1 MDKYETMN
9 KEELTQEEINEQTET
24 TSNEN
29 ETTEVKEETKKNSKF
44 QEMLNQFVDGVT
56 GNKEQAAKESDETT
70 EEEINPLQEQVEKL
84 MTEKAELSDKY
95 LRLSAEF
102 QNYRRRTARE
112 KMDIIQTA
120 GRDVIKV
127 LLPVLDD
134 FNRAKKAAD
143 DNDSI
148 EAFSEGVQ
156 LVYEKLHRVL
166 EQKGLKAL
174 ETNGKVFNADFHE
187 ALTEI
192 PAPTDDM
199 KGKIIDTIESGYAL
213 NDKIIRYAKVVVG
226 K

>member
-1 MDKYETMN
+1 MN
-9 KEELTQEEINEQTET
+9 KEELTQEEINEQAET
-24 TSNEN
+24 TSTEN
-29 ETTEVKEETKKNSKF
+29 EAKEVKEETKKNSKF

-56 GNKEQAAKESDETT
+56 GNKEQAEAAENA
-70 EEEINPLQEQVEKL
+70 EEEDNPLQAQVDQL
-84 MTEKAELSDKY
+84 MSDKAELSDKY

-102 QNYRRRTARE
+102 QNYKRRTAKE

-134 FNRAKKAAD
+134 FDRAKKAAD
-143 DNDSI
+143 DDDSV

-166 EQKGLKAL
+166 EQKGLRAL
-174 ETNGKVFNADFHE
+174 DTNGEVFNADFHE

-192 PAPTDDM
+192 PAPTEEM
-199 KGKIIDTIESGYAL
+199 KGKIIDTIERGYAL

>member
-1 MDKYETMN
+1 MN

>member
-1 MDKYETMN
+1 MN
-9 KEELTQEEINEQTET
+9 KEELTQEEVNEQAET
-24 TSNEN
+24 TSTEN
-29 ETTEVKEETKKNSKF
+29 EAKEVKEETKKNSKF
-44 QEMLNQFVDGVT
+44 QEMLHQFVDGVT
-56 GNKEQAAKESDETT
+56 GNKEQA
-70 EEEINPLQEQVEKL
+70 EEEVSEEEENPLQAQVDKL
-84 MTEKAELSDKY
+84 MSEKAELSDKY

-102 QNYRRRTARE
+102 QNYKRRTAKE

-143 DNDSI
+143 DDDSV

-174 ETNGKVFNADFHE
+174 DTDGEVFNADFHE

-192 PAPTDDM
+192 PAPTEEM
-199 KGKIIDTIESGYAL
+199 KGKIIDTIERGYAL

>member
-1 MDKYETMN
+1 MN

-24 TSNEN
+24 TSE
-29 ETTEVKEETKKNSKF
+29 EMKEVKEETKKNSKF
-44 QEMLNQFVDGVT
+44 QEMLHQFVDGVT
-56 GNKEQAAKESDETT
+56 GNKEQA
-70 EEEINPLQEQVEKL
+70 EEEVEEAEEDVNPLQEQVDKL
-84 MTEKAELSDKY
+84 MAEKAELSDKY

-102 QNYRRRTARE
+102 QNYRRRTAKE

-134 FNRAKKAAD
+134 FDRAKKAAD
-143 DNDSI
+143 DDDSI

-156 LVYEKLHRVL
+156 LVYEKLNRVL

-174 ETNGKVFNADFHE
+174 ETNGEVFNADFHE

-192 PAPTDDM
+192 PAPTEEL
-199 KGKIIDTIESGYAL
+199 KGKIIDTIERGYAL

>member
-1 MDKYETMN
+1 MN
-9 KEELTQEEINEQTET
+9 KEELTQEEVNEQVEET
-24 TSNEN
+24 SSEQGTND
-29 ETTEVKEETKKNSKF
+29 VKEDSKKKRKF
-44 QEMLNQFVDGVT
+44 QEVLHKFVDDVT
-56 GNKEQAAKESDETT
+56 GKDNSENTDT
-70 EEEINPLQEQVEKL
+70 EVEEDVNPLQATVDKL
-84 MTEKAELSDKY
+84 TEEKAELSDKY

-102 QNYRRRTARE
+102 QNYKRRTAKE
-112 KMDIIQTA
+112 KMDLIQTA

-134 FNRAKKAAD
+134 FDRAKKAAD
-143 DNDSI
+143 ADNSV

-156 LVYEKLHRVL
+156 LVYEKLNRVL

-174 ETNGKVFNADFHE
+174 DTDGEVFNADFHE

-192 PAPTDDM
+192 PAPTEEL
-199 KGKIIDTIESGYAL
+199 KGKIIDTIEKGYSL

>member
-1 MDKYETMN
+1 MN
-9 KEELTQEEINEQTET
+9 KEELTQEEIKEQPET
-24 TSNEN
+24 TSNDDSTN
-29 ETTEVKEETKKNSKF
+29 EEVNQEVKEEPKKNSKF
-44 QEMLNQFVDGVT
+44 QEMLHQFVDGVK
-56 GNKEQAAKESDETT
+56 GNKEQEKS
-70 EEEINPLQEQVEKL
+70 EEDKASNDVNPLQEEVDKL
-84 MTEKAELSDKY
+84 SAEKAELSDKY

-102 QNYRRRTARE
+102 QNYKRRTARE

-134 FNRAKKAAD
+134 FDRAKKAAD
-143 DNDSI
+143 DDDSV

-174 ETNGKVFNADFHE
+174 ETNGEVFNADFHE

-192 PAPTDDM
+192 PAPTEEL
-199 KGKIIDTIESGYAL
+199 KGKIIDTIERGYAL

>member
-1 MDKYETMN
+1 MN
-9 KEELTQEEINEQTET
+9 KEELTQEQVNEQVEET
-24 TSNEN
+24 QDTSD
-29 ETTEVKEETKKNSKF
+29 VKEGSKKKTKLQDVLHK
-44 QEMLNQFVDGVT
+44 FVDDVT
-56 GNKEQAAKESDETT
+56 GKDKSEKTNG
-70 EEEINPLQEQVEKL
+70 EEAVEEDVNPLQATVDKLTEEK
-84 MTEKAELSDKY
+84 TELSDKY

-102 QNYRRRTARE
+102 QNYRRRTAKE
-112 KMDIIQTA
+112 KMDLIQTA

-134 FNRAKKAAD
+134 FDRAKKAAD
-143 DNDSI
+143 ADDSV

-156 LVYEKLHRVL
+156 LVYEKLNRVL

-174 ETNGKVFNADFHE
+174 DTDGKVFNADFHE

-192 PAPTDDM
+192 PAPTEEL
-199 KGKIIDTIESGYAL
+199 KGKIIDTIEKGYSL

>member
-1 MDKYETMN
+1 MN
-9 KEELTQEEINEQTET
+9 KEELTQDEINEQTENT
-24 TSNEN
+24 TSTEK
-29 ETTEVKEETKKNSKF
+29 ETTEEVKEDVKKNNKF
-44 QEMLNQFVDGVT
+44 QEMLHQFVDGVT
-56 GNKEQAAKESDETT
+56 GKKEENEAEIS
-70 EEEINPLQEQVEKL
+70 EEEVNPLEAEVEKL
-84 MTEKAELSDKY
+84 EIEKAELSDKY

-102 QNYRRRTARE
+102 QNYKRITARE

-143 DNDSI
+143 DDDSI

-166 EQKGLKAL
+166 AQQGLKTL
-174 ETNGKVFNADFHE
+174 ETNGEVFNADFHE

-192 PAPTDDM
+192 PAPTEDL

>member
-1 MDKYETMN
+1 
-9 KEELTQEEINEQTET
+9 
-24 TSNEN
+24 
-29 ETTEVKEETKKNSKF
+29 
-44 QEMLNQFVDGVT
+44 MLHQFVDGVT
-56 GNKEQAAKESDETT
+56 GNKEQDNDESEEEIS
-70 EEEINPLQEQVEKL
+70 EEEINPLQAQIDKL
-84 MTEKAELSDKY
+84 MAEKAEVSDKY

-102 QNYRRRTARE
+102 QNYKRRTARE

-143 DNDSI
+143 DDDSV

-166 EQKGLKAL
+166 EQKGLKSL
-174 ETNGKVFNADFHE
+174 ETNGEVFNADFHE

-192 PAPTDDM
+192 PAPTEEM

>member
-1 MDKYETMN
+1 MN
-9 KEELTQEEINEQTET
+9 KEELTQEEVNEQVEETQDTSDVKEGSKKKTKLQDVLHKFVDDVTGKDKSEKT
-24 TSNEN
+24 TS
-29 ETTEVKEETKKNSKF
+29 EVEE
-44 QEMLNQFVDGVT
+44 GI
-56 GNKEQAAKESDETT
+56 
-70 EEEINPLQEQVEKL
+70 EEDVNPLQATVDKL
-84 MTEKAELSDKY
+84 TEEKAELSDKY

-102 QNYRRRTARE
+102 QNYKRRTAKE
-112 KMDIIQTA
+112 KMDLIQTA

-134 FNRAKKAAD
+134 FDRAKKAAD
-143 DNDSI
+143 ADDSV

-156 LVYEKLHRVL
+156 LVYEKLNRVL

-174 ETNGKVFNADFHE
+174 DTDGEVFNADFHE

-192 PAPTDDM
+192 PAPTEEL
-199 KGKIIDTIESGYAL
+199 KGKVIDTIEKGYSL

>member
-1 MDKYETMN
+1 MN
-9 KEELTQEEINEQTET
+9 KEELTQEQVNEQVEET
-24 TSNEN
+24 QDTSD
-29 ETTEVKEETKKNSKF
+29 VKEGSKKKTKLQDVLHK
-44 QEMLNQFVDGVT
+44 FVDDVT
-56 GNKEQAAKESDETT
+56 GKDKSEKTNG
-70 EEEINPLQEQVEKL
+70 EEAVEEDVNPLQATVDKLTEEK
-84 MTEKAELSDKY
+84 TELSDKY

-102 QNYRRRTARE
+102 QNYKRRTATD
-112 KMDIIQTA
+112 KMDLIQTA

-134 FNRAKKAAD
+134 FDRAKKAAD
-143 DNDSI
+143 ADDSV

-156 LVYEKLHRVL
+156 LVYEKLNRVL

-174 ETNGKVFNADFHE
+174 DTDGKVFNADFHE

-192 PAPTDDM
+192 PAPTEEL
-199 KGKIIDTIESGYAL
+199 KGKIIDTIEKGYSL

>member
-1 MDKYETMN
+1 MN
-9 KEELTQEEINEQTET
+9 KEELTQEEINEQAET
-24 TSNEN
+24 TSTEN
-29 ETTEVKEETKKNSKF
+29 EAKEVKEETKKNSKF

-56 GNKEQAAKESDETT
+56 GNKEQAEAAAENA
-70 EEEINPLQEQVEKL
+70 EEEDNPLQAQVDQL
-84 MTEKAELSDKY
+84 MSDKAELSDKY

-102 QNYRRRTARE
+102 QNYKRRTAKE

-134 FNRAKKAAD
+134 FDRAKKAAD
-143 DNDSI
+143 DDDSV

-166 EQKGLKAL
+166 EQKGLRAL
-174 ETNGKVFNADFHE
+174 DTNGEVFNADFHE

-192 PAPTDDM
+192 PAPTDEM
-199 KGKIIDTIESGYAL
+199 KGKIIDTIERGYAL